1 LIGLDTNVLL
11 RIFIADDDRS
21 QHERALNLMR
31 TAEMPVF
38 VNPIVLS
45 EATWTLSKRFKVG
58 RADVAG
64 FVEKVLASSA
74 FAVANTSAAQRAL
87 VLYRQGK
94 ADYADYLIAETNA
107 EAGCD
112 QTATFDRYASRHPQY
127 FQTP

>member
-1 LIGLDTNVLL
+1 M
-11 RIFIADDDRS
+11 
-21 QHERALNLMR
+21 NLMR
-31 TAEMPVF
+31 TSEMPVF

-45 EATWTLSKRFKVG
+45 ESTWTLSKRFKLA
-58 RADVAG
+58 RADIAD
-64 FVEKVLASSA
+64 FVDKVLASSA
-74 FAVANTSAAQRAL
+74 FAVANASAAQSAL
-87 VLYRQGK
+87 VQYRQGK